1 MLAWPGMKRLAL
13 VILLLSAC
21 IDPGPELVWTV
32 EVTSS
37 QLVVGQSTLAN
48 STEALPTGESP
59 MPLTASW
66 YTDPSGIVE
75 LSSDIG
81 STITVKGLAPG
92 SVMLHASAGGAQGGS
107 SREVA
112 IVVSAP

>member
-66 YTDPSGIVE
+66 YTDSSGIVE

-92 SVMLHASAGGAQGGS
+92 SVMLYASAGGAQGGS